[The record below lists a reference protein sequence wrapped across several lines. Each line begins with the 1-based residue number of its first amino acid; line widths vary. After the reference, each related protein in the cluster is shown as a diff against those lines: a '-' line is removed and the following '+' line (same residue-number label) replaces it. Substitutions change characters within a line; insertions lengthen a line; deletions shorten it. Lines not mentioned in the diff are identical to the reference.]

1 MGNGAGAVIARLTIA
16 ALLVLLLACPT
27 AEALGPPPSVA
38 AKSNGGKAKGKK
50 KKCKAG
56 TVTVKTAGRT
66 RCLPVSRALPKP
78 SAGDARLAIVD
89 EALTPNL
96 GHIPDPK
103 NKIPPPMER
112 VYRSFGP
119 KALPAMEKTVGKAIT
134 RLDEL
139 AVAKASGSRLARGP
153 APALASEEANEV
165 HGTVGNVT
173 IDARLSIAADATQ
186 GFTGTAQISLTT
198 DQGGGRSLR
207 VTTEVP
213 IRLSGKFGFK
223 SPSCPTAEG
232 KLDATDGI
240 GITVRSELRSNQ
252 GKTLDEYYI
261 IEVDDSTE
269 MQGIVADDAK
279 LDTLEIRSIEDVT
292 EKAGGS
298 IWGGSIVKGSIVR
311 NTVVDMRTGQY
322 DPHVTVVSV
331 GVVLSGIL
339 NIFSPAIRP
348 LVADRL
354 RKSADR
360 GFAKTVDFEMKKY
373 RELEEGWTTPNTCAK
388 LEFGRKNGSLTLSQ
402 GEGGDETVKVN
413 AVAGGSPATAK
424 WSLTEQTNGTFS
436 LSSDS
441 ANPSGFHYTVTHAGD
456 GIEIT
461 GKFKA
466 TSKAGVAED
475 SWVQKTKLDST
486 SKLVGNFSGEMV
498 IPTSSG
504 PSLHSWNGFA
514 TFERTTPNIL
524 GGPNGSYALTSG
536 SVTYHLSGIEAQISA
551 CHWSGTATVIL
562 PAGPASGAAGVLG
575 TMQGN
580 PPQLLAPYGYSIQV
594 STPFGPQSEIEFVRT
609 NCPEGAEELEETSE
623 RIPFGVAFETGPQ
636 SSADGL
642 HYAGTREEDQGETL
656 TEAWVFEA
664 KP

>member
-1 MGNGAGAVIARLTIA
+1 MRFGLVFLA
-16 ALLVLLLACPT
+16 ALMSLLIVTSA
-27 AEALGPPPSVA
+27 AAFPPPVGVGA
-38 AKSNGGKAKGKK
+38 AMSKAAKGKK
-50 KKCKAG
+50 KKCKGG

-66 RCLPVSRALPKP
+66 RCLPVGRALPKP
-78 SAGDARLAIVD
+78 SAGDARLAIID

-96 GHIPDPK
+96 GHVPDPK
-103 NKIPPPMER
+103 NKIPPPMEK

-119 KALPAMEKTVGKAIT
+119 KALPGMEKAVGKAVT
-134 RLDEL
+134 GLDDL
-139 AVAKASGSRLARGP
+139 AMAKASASRLARGP
-153 APALASEEANEV
+153 GPALASEAGNEF
-165 HGTVGNVT
+165 HQTVGNVQ
-173 IDARLSIAADATQ
+173 IDARLSVAVDATQ

-198 DQGGGRSLR
+198 DQGGGRSVR

-213 IRLSGKFGFK
+213 IRLSGKFGFN
-223 SPSCPTAEG
+223 SPKCPTPEG

-261 IEVDDSTE
+261 IEVADETE

-348 LVADRL
+348 MVADRL
-354 RKSADR
+354 KKSADK

-373 RELEEGWTTPNTCAK
+373 RELEEGWNTPNVCAK
-388 LEFGRKNGSLTLSQ
+388 LEFGRKNGSLTLNK
-402 GEGGDETVKVN
+402 GESGDETVRVN
-413 AVAGGSPATAK
+413 AIAGGSPAAAK
-424 WSLTEQTNGTFS
+424 WSQTEHLNGGFS
-436 LSSDS
+436 LNSDS
-441 ANPSGFHYTVTHAGD
+441 ANPNGFHYTVTNAGD

-475 SWVQKTKLDST
+475 TWAQKTKLEAT
-486 SKLVGNFSGEMV
+486 SKLIGNFSGEMV
-498 IPTSSG
+498 MPTLAGSSVQ
-504 PSLHSWNGFA
+504 SWNGFA
-514 TFERTTPNIL
+514 TLERTTPNIL
-524 GGPNGSYALTSG
+524 GGPNGSYALTAG
-536 SVTYHLSGIEAQISA
+536 SVTYHLSGTEALISA

-562 PAGPASGAAGVLG
+562 PAGPGSGGAGVFG
-575 TMQGN
+575 TLQGN
-580 PPQLLAPYGYSIQV
+580 SPQLLAPYEYNIQV

-609 NCPEGAEELEETSE
+609 NCPEGAKELEETSE
-623 RIPFGVAFETGPQ
+623 RIPFGVVFNTGSQ
-636 SSADGL
+636 TSADGL
-642 HYAGTREEDQGETL
+642 HYAGSTEKNEGGVTTTET
-656 TEAWVFEA
+656 WVFEA